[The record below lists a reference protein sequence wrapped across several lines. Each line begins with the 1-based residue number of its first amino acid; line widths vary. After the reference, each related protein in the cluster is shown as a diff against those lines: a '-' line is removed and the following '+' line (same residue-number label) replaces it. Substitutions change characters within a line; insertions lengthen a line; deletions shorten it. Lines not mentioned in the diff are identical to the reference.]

1 MDLQYCGIR
10 PRSGL
15 GIAETRWKNHKTTK
29 QERLRL
35 EGHRKEG
42 RQGGRVGGRK
52 LMLRKRA
59 KSRSNNMENSH
70 WTENGRKDSKT
81 KEKKSEI
88 TVLKILKEV

>member
-1 MDLQYCGIR
+1 M
-10 PRSGL
+10 
-15 GIAETRWKNHKTTK
+15 
-29 QERLRL
+29 RL